1 LQSLNITIPYKEK
14 VFNLCSEIS
23 PVASKLKAINT
34 LKLNSEREWS
44 ATNTDVE
51 GFIYPLKK
59 LNLTKKQSIVLGSGG
74 AARSVIQGL
83 INLKISK
90 ISVVSRNK
98 SSLDELIKNFE
109 NPVIQNMW
117 NIVHEFNISLE
128 IIYDLFDGIE
138 SDIKQ
143 NVKIDTRKDLLIYC
157 YRVAGTV
164 GLMMAKILKVSKKQS
179 LKSAIDLGIAMQLTN
194 ISRDVIEDS
203 KKNRSYINGSFE
215 EINSTIKLADTFYKN
230 SFYSIREIPL
240 SFRFSILVAR
250 RIYRKIGYKILKKKT
265 FENYSKSG
273 KIYVSNFEKV
283 LETILSIYDLII
295 LSLLNKND
303 DQIEHDHLLINK
315 EINLDERI

>member
-1 LQSLNITIPYKEK
+1 MSSKNYLSIYAKSFNWAGFFLPKKTYKNCSYLYDFCRVVDNIADDEGEIEIKK
-14 VFNLCSEIS
+14 VKFQKFVS
-23 PVASKLKAINT
+23 
-34 LKLNSEREWS
+34 
-44 ATNTDVE
+44 D
-51 GFIYPLKK
+51 F
-59 LNLTKKQSIVLGSGG
+59 KQ
-74 AARSVIQGL
+74 
-83 INLKISK
+83 
-90 ISVVSRNK
+90 
-98 SSLDELIKNFE
+98 KNFE
-109 NPVIQNMW
+109 DPVIQNMW
-117 NIVHEFNISLE
+117 NIINEFNISLE

-164 GLMMAKILKVSKKQS
+164 GLMMAKILNVSKKQS

-203 KKNRSYINGSFE
+203 KKNRSYINGNFE

>member
-1 LQSLNITIPYKEK
+1 MSSKNYLSIYAKSFNWAGFFLPKKTYKNCSYLYDFCRVVDNIADDED
-14 VFNLCSEIS
+14 EIE
-23 PVASKLKAINT
+23 I
-34 LKLNSEREWS
+34 
-44 ATNTDVE
+44 
-51 GFIYPLKK
+51 KK
-59 LNLTKKQSIVLGSGG
+59 IKFQKFVSDFKQ
-74 AARSVIQGL
+74 
-83 INLKISK
+83 
-90 ISVVSRNK
+90 
-98 SSLDELIKNFE
+98 KNFK

-117 NIVHEFNISLE
+117 NIINEFNISLE

-164 GLMMAKILKVSKKQS
+164 GLMMAKILNVSKKQS

-203 KKNRSYINGSFE
+203 KKNRSYINGNFE
-215 EINSTIKLADTFYKN
+215 EINSTIELADTFYEN

-273 KIYVSNFEKV
+273 KIYVSSFEKV